1 MENMIVVKIVIS
13 DESLNVKIQDTSKK
27 ELAVYGSKRIDK
39 ITSDIEV
46 VMATKKALEKKEI
59 KEFDLEFSSDV
70 ENFTRDKVKEK
81 FEELGFNVK

>member
-39 ITSDIEV
+39 TISDMEA
-46 VMATKKALEKKEI
+46 VMVTKKALEKKEI
-59 KEFDLEFSSDV
+59 KEFDLEFSSDD

-81 FEELGFNVK
+81 FEELGFTVK

>member
-39 ITSDIEV
+39 TISDMEA
-46 VMATKKALEKKEI
+46 VMVTKKSLEKKEI
-59 KEFDLEFSSDV
+59 KEFDLEFSSDD
-70 ENFTRDKVKEK
+70 ENFNRDKVKEK
-81 FEELGFNVK
+81 FEELGFTVK

>member
-39 ITSDIEV
+39 TISDMES
-46 VMATKKALEKKEI
+46 VMVTKKALEKKEI
-59 KEFDLEFSSDV
+59 KEFDLEFSSDD

-81 FEELGFNVK
+81 FEELGFTVK

>member
-59 KEFDLEFSSDV
+59 KEFDLEFSSDD

>member
-13 DESLNVKIQDTSKK
+13 NESLNVKIQDASKK

-39 ITSDIEV
+39 IISDIEV

-59 KEFDLEFSSDV
+59 KEFDLEFSSDD

>member
-39 ITSDIEV
+39 TISDMEA
-46 VMATKKALEKKEI
+46 VMVTKKALEKKEI
-59 KEFDLEFSSDV
+59 KEFDLEFSSDD
-70 ENFTRDKVKEK
+70 ENFTRDRVKEK
-81 FEELGFNVK
+81 FEELCFTVK

>member
-39 ITSDIEV
+39 TISDMEA
-46 VMATKKALEKKEI
+46 VMVTKKALEKKEI
-59 KEFDLEFSSDV
+59 KEFDLEFSSDD
-70 ENFTRDKVKEK
+70 ENFTRDKVEEK
-81 FEELGFNVK
+81 FEELGFTVK

>member
-39 ITSDIEV
+39 TISDMEA
-46 VMATKKALEKKEI
+46 VMVTKKALEKKEI
-59 KEFDLEFSSDV
+59 KEFYLEFSSDD

-81 FEELGFNVK
+81 FEELGFTVK

>member
-13 DESLNVKIQDTSKK
+13 DESLNVKIQDASKK

-39 ITSDIEV
+39 ITSDMEA
-46 VMATKKALEKKEI
+46 VMVTKKALEKKEI
-59 KEFDLEFSSDV
+59 KEFELEFSSDD

>member
-39 ITSDIEV
+39 TISDMEA
-46 VMATKKALEKKEI
+46 VMVTKKALEKKEI
-59 KEFDLEFSSDV
+59 KEFDLEFSSDD

-81 FEELGFNVK
+81 FQELGFTVK

>member
-39 ITSDIEV
+39 TISDMEA
-46 VMATKKALEKKEI
+46 VMVTKKALEKKKI
-59 KEFDLEFSSDV
+59 KEFDLEFSSDD

-81 FEELGFNVK
+81 FEELGFTVK

>member
-46 VMATKKALEKKEI
+46 VMATKKSLEKKEI
-59 KEFDLEFSSDV
+59 KEFDLEFSSDD

>member
-39 ITSDIEV
+39 TISDMEA
-46 VMATKKALEKKEI
+46 VMVTKKALEKKEI
-59 KEFDLEFSSDV
+59 KEFDLEFSSDD
-70 ENFTRDKVKEK
+70 ENFTRDRVKEK
-81 FEELGFNVK
+81 FEELGFTVK